1 MVTARRA
8 LRRLALWMNGER
20 VGEWSIGTGGQ
31 HTLQYA
37 ESWLESRLGRP
48 LSLSLPLQMAPHRSD
63 RVRWYF
69 ENLLP
74 DNQQILE
81 HLANRFRLSSTEA
94 FVLLAELGR
103 DCVGALQIVSEDEE
117 ALSVREIHGVP
128 LTAEQV
134 AERLRATPLTKAW
147 GSENPEMELRISIAG
162 AQDKTALLWWDGQ
175 WQIPLGTTP
184 TTHILKLPLGRIG
197 VHGLDLR
204 QSLENEWLCLRILGA
219 FGLPVPKADLLDFDG
234 VRTLAVER
242 FDRRTAP
249 SGAWIWR
256 LPQEDL
262 CQATG
267 TSPLHKYESDGGPGI
282 GEILGV
288 LALSTKSR
296 EDRRQFFLAQ
306 ILFWLLQ
313 APDGHAKNFSIHL
326 HPGGAFELTPMYD
339 VMSAYPVLGGKS
351 GQIPG
356 QKVKMAMAV
365 RTPRPHSK
373 MQEILVRHWLEMARL
388 QGMAEE
394 VQSILDELSA
404 QGPGILTTIGQSL
417 PVGFPAKVAEPI
429 LSGMLKAIR
438 TKLG

>member
-1 MVTARRA
+1 MVTARRS
-8 LRRLALWMNGER
+8 LRSLALWMNGER
-20 VGEWSIGTGGQ
+20 VGDWSISTGRQ

-37 ESWLESRLGRP
+37 ESWLNSRLGRP
-48 LSLSLPLQMAPHRSD
+48 LSLSLPLQTAPHRGD

-74 DNQQILE
+74 DNPQILE
-81 HLANRFRLSSTEA
+81 HLANRFGLHSTEA
-94 FVLLAELGR
+94 FVLLAEIGR
-103 DCVGALQIVSEDEE
+103 DCVGALQIVPGEEE
-117 ALSVREIHGVP
+117 ALSVREIQGMP

-134 AERLRATPLTKAW
+134 AERLRATPLAKAW
-147 GSENPEMELRISIAG
+147 GSETPETELRISIAG
-162 AQDKTALLWWDGQ
+162 AQEKTALLWWDGQ

-184 TTHILKLPLGRIG
+184 TTHILKLPLGQIG

-204 QSLENEWLCLRILGA
+204 QSLENEWLCLKILGA
-219 FGLPVPKADLLDFDG
+219 FGLPVPNADLLDFDG

-242 FDRRTAP
+242 FDRRMAS
-249 SGAWIWR
+249 SGSWLWR

-282 GEILGV
+282 GKILEV

-296 EDRRQFFLAQ
+296 EDRQQFFLAQ

-326 HPGGAFELTPMYD
+326 HPGGAFDLTPMYD
-339 VMSAYPVLGGKS
+339 VMSAYPVLGGKP
-351 GQIPG
+351 GQIPV

-365 RTPRPHSK
+365 RTPKPHSK
-373 MQEILVRHWLEMARL
+373 MQEIQARHWLEMARP
-388 QGMAEE
+388 QGMVEE
-394 VQSILDELSA
+394 AQSILDKLSA
-404 QGPGILTTIGQSL
+404 QGPGILSTIGRSL
-417 PVGFPAKVAEPI
+417 PAGFPDKVAEPI
-429 LSGMLKAIR
+429 LDGMLTAIR

>member
-1 MVTARRA
+1 MVTGRRA
-8 LRRLALWMNGER
+8 LRSLALWMNGER
-20 VGEWSIGTGGQ
+20 VGVWSISTGGQ

-48 LSLSLPLQMAPHRSD
+48 LSLSLPLQMEPHRSD

-74 DNQQILE
+74 DNQRILE
-81 HLANRFRLSSTEA
+81 HLAKRFRLSSTEA
-94 FVLLAELGR
+94 FELLAEIGR
-103 DCVGALQIVSEDEE
+103 DCVGALQIVPEDEE
-117 ALSVREIHGVP
+117 ALSVREIQGVP

-134 AERLRATPLTKAW
+134 AERLRATPLAKAW
-147 GSENPEMELRISIAG
+147 GSENPEMDLRISIAG
-162 AQDKTALLWWDGQ
+162 AQEKTALLWWDGQ

-204 QSLENEWLCLRILGA
+204 QSLENEWLCLKILGA

-249 SGAWIWR
+249 GGAWIWR

-282 GEILGV
+282 REILGV

-351 GQIPG
+351 GQIPV

-365 RTPRPHSK
+365 HTPRPHSK
-373 MQEILVRHWLEMARL
+373 VQEILVRHWLEMARL

-394 VQSILDELSA
+394 VQSIFDEMSA

-417 PVGFPAKVAEPI
+417 PAGFPAKVAEPI
-429 LSGMLKAIR
+429 LSGMLKTIR

>member
-1 MVTARRA
+1 MVTATHG
-8 LRRLALWMNGER
+8 LRSLALWMNGER
-20 VGEWSIGTGGQ
+20 VGDWFISASGH
-31 HTLQYA
+31 HTLQYC
-37 ESWLESRLGRP
+37 ESWRNSRLGRP
-48 LSLSLPLQMAPHRSD
+48 LSLSLPLQASPHRGD

-74 DNQQILE
+74 DNPQILE
-81 HLANRFRLSSTEA
+81 HLANRFRLRSTEA
-94 FVLLAELGR
+94 FVLLAEIGR
-103 DCVGALQIVSEDEE
+103 DCVGALQIVPGDEE
-117 ALSVREIHGVP
+117 ALSVREIQGMPLSTDQVACRFRAVP
-128 LTAEQV
+128 LT
-134 AERLRATPLTKAW
+134 RALGT
-147 GSENPEMELRISIAG
+147 ENQETELRISIAG
-162 AQDKTALLWWDGQ
+162 AQEKTALLWWDGQ

-204 QSLENEWLCLRILGA
+204 LSLENEWLCLKILDA
-219 FGLPVPKADLLDFDG
+219 FGLPVPKAELLDFDG

-267 TSPLHKYESDGGPGI
+267 TSPLHKYESDGGPGMK
-282 GEILGV
+282 EILQV

-296 EDRRQFFLAQ
+296 ENRRQFLLAQ

-313 APDGHAKNFSIHL
+313 APDGHAKNFSIRL
-326 HPGGAFELTPMYD
+326 HQGGAFELTPMYD

-351 GQIPG
+351 GQIPV

-373 MQEILVRHWLEMARL
+373 MQEIVARHWLEMARL
-388 QGMAEE
+388 QGMVEE
-394 VQSILDELSA
+394 TQSLLNELA
-404 QGPGILTTIGQSL
+404 TRGPGILTTIGQSL
-417 PVGFPAKVAEPI
+417 PAGFPAKVAEPI
-429 LSGMLKAIR
+429 LGGMLKAIL

>member
-1 MVTARRA
+1 
-8 LRRLALWMNGER
+8 MNGER
-20 VGEWSIGTGGQ
+20 VGNWSVSAAGH

-48 LSLSLPLQMAPHRSD
+48 LSLSLPLQMAPHRGD

-74 DNQQILE
+74 DNPQILE
-81 HLANRFRLSSTEA
+81 HLANRFRLRSPEA
-94 FVLLAELGR
+94 FVLLAEIGR
-103 DCVGALQIVSEDEE
+103 DCVGALQIVPGDEE
-117 ALSVREIHGVP
+117 TISVREIQGMP

-134 AERLRATPLTKAW
+134 ADRLRAVPLTRAW
-147 GSENPEMELRISIAG
+147 GAENPETELRISIAG
-162 AQDKTALLWWDGQ
+162 AQEKTALLWWDGQ

-184 TTHILKLPLGRIG
+184 TTHIMKLPMGRIG

-204 QSLENEWLCLRILGA
+204 LSLENEWLCLKILDA
-219 FGLPVPKADLLDFDG
+219 FGLPVPKAEILDFDG

-249 SGAWIWR
+249 GGTWIWR

-296 EDRRQFFLAQ
+296 EDRRQFLLAQ

-313 APDGHAKNFSIHL
+313 APDGHAKNFSIRL
-326 HPGGAFELTPMYD
+326 HPGGAFELTPVYD

-351 GQIPG
+351 GQIPV

-373 MQEILVRHWLEMARL
+373 MQEIVARHWLEMGHL
-388 QGMAEE
+388 QGASEE
-394 VQSILDELSA
+394 VQSILNEISA
-404 QGPGILTTIGQSL
+404 QGPGITTRVGHSL
-417 PVGFPAKVAEPI
+417 SAGFPAKVAEPI
-429 LSGMLKAIR
+429 LDGLLRAIR
-438 TKLG
+438 TKLI

>member
-1 MVTARRA
+1 MVTTRRA
-8 LRRLALWMNGER
+8 PRGLSLWMNGER
-20 VGEWSIGTGGQ
+20 VGDWSISTGGQ
-31 HTLQYA
+31 HILQYA

-48 LSLSLPLQMAPHRSD
+48 LSLSLPLQAAPHRGD

-74 DNQQILE
+74 DNPRILE
-81 HLANRFRLSSTEA
+81 HVANRFRLRSTEA
-94 FVLLAELGR
+94 YVLLAEIGR
-103 DCVGALQIVSEDEE
+103 DCVGALQILPGEEE
-117 ALSVREIHGVP
+117 APSVREIQGVP
-128 LTAEQV
+128 LTADQV
-134 AERLRATPLTKAW
+134 AERLRAAASAKAW
-147 GSENPEMELRISIAG
+147 GSENPETELRISMAG
-162 AQDKTALLWWDGQ
+162 AQEKTALLWWNGQ

-197 VHGLDLR
+197 VYGLDLR
-204 QSLENEWLCLRILGA
+204 QSLENEWLCLKILGA
-219 FGLPVPKADLLDFDG
+219 FGLPVPKADLLNFDG

-242 FDRRTAP
+242 FDRRMAP
-249 SGAWIWR
+249 SGTWIWR

-282 GEILGV
+282 REILEV

-326 HPGGAFELTPMYD
+326 HPGGAFDLTPMYD

-351 GQIPG
+351 GQIPV
-356 QKVKMAMAV
+356 QKVKMAMVV

-373 MQEILVRHWLEMARL
+373 MQEILARHWLEMARL

-394 VQSILDELSA
+394 AQSILDKLFA
-404 QGPGILTTIGQSL
+404 QGPGILTTIGRSL
-417 PVGFPAKVAEPI
+417 PAGFPAKVAEPI
-429 LSGMLKAIR
+429 LDGMLTAIR